1 MASRWDVESRIVV
14 FCCDLQEHS
23 GAANNHDLTFL
34 QGTGDNPDAVAG
46 VRIEF
51 ADQDLEL
58 ASLGRLEGRAVLVK
72 DGAAVRAIFVV
83 EKQAVEGRRQV
94 IML

>member
-1 MASRWDVESRIVV
+1 MGKRHPLCVEPRLFRVLEETAPAAADV
-14 FCCDLQEHS
+14 H
-23 GAANNHDLTFL
+23 N
-34 QGTGDNPDAVAG
+34 AVACL
-46 VRIEF
+46 RIEF

-58 ASLGRLEGRAVLVK
+58 ASLRRLEGRAVLVK